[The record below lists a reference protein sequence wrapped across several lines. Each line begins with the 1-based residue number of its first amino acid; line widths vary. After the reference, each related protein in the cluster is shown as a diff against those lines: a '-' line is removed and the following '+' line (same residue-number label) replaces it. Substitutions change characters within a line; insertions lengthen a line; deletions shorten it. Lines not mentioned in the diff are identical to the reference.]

1 MDSDDEHER
10 RPRGRDK
17 FRRERSDY
25 NDRSGRRDDR
35 SSRRED
41 WSDRRRPVW
50 DSRRKNYRDFDRDR
64 KDSGGRH
71 HDQISPPMKRGRRDW

>member
-41 WSDRRRPVW
+41 EGLCGIQGVRIIEILIATEGTAEEDIMI
-50 DSRRKNYRDFDRDR
+50 K
-64 KDSGGRH
+64 
-71 HDQISPPMKRGRRDW
+71 